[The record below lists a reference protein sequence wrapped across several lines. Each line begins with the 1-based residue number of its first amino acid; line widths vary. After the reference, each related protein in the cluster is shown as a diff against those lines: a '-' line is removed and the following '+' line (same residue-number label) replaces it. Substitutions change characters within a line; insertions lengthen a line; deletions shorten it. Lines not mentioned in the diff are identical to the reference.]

1 MEEGGWDFDAFPLI
15 NDNGESGYRRVLK
28 DNVVGNEV
36 KEVVRIDKRLFK
48 SRLEMQVADGEVI
61 LSLFQ
66 QKYGR
71 NC

>member
-36 KEVVRIDKRLFK
+36 KESSKDW
-48 SRLEMQVADGEVI
+48 
-61 LSLFQ
+61 
-66 QKYGR
+66 
-71 NC
+71 